1 MSQRNALVTGYPGSI
16 SRRLVKKLLT
26 ADDELKVSLLVE
38 ASREAQA
45 QAEVDK
51 LSEQITNDLNLPERV
66 RIFAGD
72 VTSMDVGLSGPEFR
86 ALTTEVTEVYHL
98 AAAHSLSVERR
109 IADQV
114 NVQGTANVLALARAM
129 QRLER
134 FVHFSSAYVS
144 GNRQGV
150 IMEDELEEGQGFRSA
165 YEATKY
171 QAEVLVR
178 RAAER
183 LPVTIVRPAGV
194 LGDSRTGETDRYD
207 SVYAMLALLVASPVA
222 IPLPLPGD
230 GHAPLNLVPVDFVVD
245 AIHVLVNRP
254 ETIGKTFHVV
264 DPNPLSARRVY
275 EAIAKKSGKTPP
287 KYKVPPNLT
296 KALLRIP
303 ALERFAPVSH
313 QALDYLNHM
322 AFYNSRN
329 LFEAL
334 QGTGLSCPTFES
346 YVEQLMSYAKN
357 EFER

>member
-1 MSQRNALVTGYPGSI
+1 MSKRHALVTGYPGFI

-26 ADDELKVSLLVE
+26 ADDELKVSVLVE
-38 ASREAQA
+38 GSRESDAK
-45 QAEVDK
+45 AELDR
-51 LSEQITNDLNLPERV
+51 LSEQITNDLNLAERTQV
-66 RIFAGD
+66 FVGD

-86 ALTTEVTEVYHL
+86 TLTTEVTEVYHL

-109 IADQV
+109 IADQI

-129 QRLER
+129 QNLER

-150 IMEDELEEGQGFRSA
+150 IMEDELEEGQEFRSP

-178 RAAER
+178 RAEGR
-183 LPVTIVRPAGV
+183 IPITIVRPSGV
-194 LGDSRTGETDRYD
+194 LGDSKTGASERVD
-207 SVYAMLALLVASPVA
+207 SVYAMLALMVASPVA
-222 IPLPLPGD
+222 IPLPLPGP

-245 AIHVLVNRP
+245 AVHVLVNRP

-264 DPNPLSARRVY
+264 DPNPLSARRAY
-275 EAIAKKSGKTPP
+275 EAIAKRTGKTPP
-287 KYKVPPNLT
+287 KVKVPPNLT

-329 LFEAL
+329 LSDAL
-334 QGTGLSCPTFES
+334 HGTGLSCPPFES
-346 YVEQLMSYAKN
+346 YVEQLMSYAKD